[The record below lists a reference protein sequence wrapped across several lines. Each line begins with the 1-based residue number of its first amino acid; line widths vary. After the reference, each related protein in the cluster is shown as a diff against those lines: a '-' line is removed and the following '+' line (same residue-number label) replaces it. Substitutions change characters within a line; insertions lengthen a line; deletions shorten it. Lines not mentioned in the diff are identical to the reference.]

1 MLEIHSL
8 VQASQPSLTVLPA
21 KIMEMRIDATKVVN
35 FLRSLCFMQIAVIV
49 SYIILY
55 CVLQHVHCIFLQF
68 YGMHKHHYHDCHD
81 I

>member
-35 FLRSLCFMQIAVIV
+35 FLS
-49 SYIILY
+49 
-55 CVLQHVHCIFLQF
+55 
-68 YGMHKHHYHDCHD
+68 
-81 I
+81 